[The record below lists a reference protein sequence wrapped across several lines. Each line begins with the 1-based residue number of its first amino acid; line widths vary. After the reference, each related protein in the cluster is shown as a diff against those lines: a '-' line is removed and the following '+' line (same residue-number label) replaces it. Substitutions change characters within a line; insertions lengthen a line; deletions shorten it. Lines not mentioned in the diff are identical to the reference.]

1 MEISAKHTNYE
12 EDVARKPNGL
22 LMHEQVQLSQDEMR
36 AERRLV
42 WKADLLIL
50 PLLSLM
56 YFLASMV
63 SFFFW
68 RHLSITFERQLLILM
83 WEMMTGPGG
92 Y

>member
-1 MEISAKHTNYE
+1 MDISAKEHTTHE

-22 LMHEQVQLSQDEMR
+22 LMHEQVQLSQDEIR
-36 AERRLV
+36 AERHLV

-63 SFFFW
+63 GFLPTAFC
-68 RHLSITFERQLLILM
+68 HI
-83 WEMMTGPGG
+83 
-92 Y
+92 

>member
-1 MEISAKHTNYE
+1 MEISAKHTNHE

-63 SFFFW
+63 SFFFFATSFN
-68 RHLSITFERQLLILM
+68 HF
-83 WEMMTGPGG
+83 
-92 Y
+92 

>member
-1 MEISAKHTNYE
+1 MEISAKHTNHE

-63 SFFFW
+63 SFFFFFF
-68 RHLSITFERQLLILM
+68 RDIFQSLLKDS
-83 WEMMTGPGG
+83 

>member
-1 MEISAKHTNYE
+1 MEISAKEHTNHE
-12 EDVARKPNGL
+12 EDVAGKPNGL
-22 LMHEQVQLSQDEMR
+22 LMHEQVQLSEDEMR

-63 SFFFW
+63 SISL
-68 RHLSITFERQLLILM
+68 HSISSLLKRQLLIQH
-83 WEMMTGPGG
+83 EE
-92 Y
+92 